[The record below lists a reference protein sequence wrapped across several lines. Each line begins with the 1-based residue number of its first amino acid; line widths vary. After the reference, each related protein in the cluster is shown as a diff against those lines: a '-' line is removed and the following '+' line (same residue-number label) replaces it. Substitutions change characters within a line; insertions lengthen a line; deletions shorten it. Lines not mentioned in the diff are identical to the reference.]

1 MNDLLSKLLLFM
13 EINVHVQTVDAQLAR
28 FFWQNADRI
37 DEYGIETV
45 AKACFTSPATV
56 SRFCKKL
63 DFHGF
68 SDFKVAF
75 IEAWEENQQTEVR
88 MSRAVYNQ
96 LHMQPEL
103 LVDYSFD
110 LAIAG
115 LQETKEQLNIADLEQ
130 AVRILGMAKT
140 IHFIGIG
147 YSHFV
152 AKDAQHKFM
161 RLGKYCT
168 AYGNLE
174 MQKAEFEIFREGEV
188 AVILSF
194 SGTTD
199 ATNELATLAKEQGLR
214 VIAITADRKSELAQI
229 AHHVITVSGRENQFT
244 DSSTSGRILLHAMID
259 ALYLLYGVVNNKNLV
274 ITNN

>member
-1 MNDLLSKLLLFM
+1 
-13 EINVHVQTVDAQLAR
+13 
-28 FFWQNADRI
+28 
-37 DEYGIETV
+37 
-45 AKACFTSPATV
+45 
-56 SRFCKKL
+56 
-63 DFHGF
+63 
-68 SDFKVAF
+68 
-75 IEAWEENQQTEVR
+75 
-88 MSRAVYNQ
+88 
-96 LHMQPEL
+96 
-103 LVDYSFD
+103 
-110 LAIAG
+110 
-115 LQETKEQLNIADLEQ
+115 
-130 AVRILGMAKT
+130 
-140 IHFIGIG
+140 
-147 YSHFV
+147 
-152 AKDAQHKFM
+152 M